1 MPVEIRELVI
11 KTTIGKSDDPTHP
24 SHSSVL
30 PEQIP
35 RLKEEIIQTC
45 LNQLKAWMKHQS
57 ER

>member
-11 KTTIGKSDDPTHP
+11 KTTIGNSEDHAKS
-24 SHSSVL
+24 SHQTVL